1 MSRLEL
7 RQLAYFKAV
16 AESENISATAK
27 ELYISQPALS
37 KSIQQLEKEL
47 GVDLFVRNG
56 KHLMINAAGREALQ
70 YTDRIL
76 EAVRSMQVKL
86 KSIAA
91 NQISLRIG
99 TTQTSPFRFVIPV
112 FEIEH
117 PWITTDT
124 QFIGDEEKARESLE
138 DGSFDAVLVSS
149 VISGENVC
157 SRRILSDSIF
167 VCVPENSRMAGKNSV
182 SLKELEGMT
191 LLATRW
197 GDKVPYVEQFNRR
210 LLQMNVQVNFSFQPD
225 FATLRMLLEKTD
237 YCVISSSLFLTYQ
250 HLPGRIPVK
259 IQDEEIGELPCYLAY
274 CKEKQALARPLEE
287 WLLSLKEKLSL

>member
-99 TTQTSPFRFVIPV
+99 TTQTSPFRFVMPV

-124 QFIGDEEKARESLE
+124 QFIGDEEKARE
-138 DGSFDAVLVSS
+138 
-149 VISGENVC
+149 
-157 SRRILSDSIF
+157 
-167 VCVPENSRMAGKNSV
+167 
-182 SLKELEGMT
+182 
-191 LLATRW
+191 
-197 GDKVPYVEQFNRR
+197 
-210 LLQMNVQVNFSFQPD
+210 
-225 FATLRMLLEKTD
+225 
-237 YCVISSSLFLTYQ
+237 
-250 HLPGRIPVK
+250 
-259 IQDEEIGELPCYLAY
+259 
-274 CKEKQALARPLEE
+274 
-287 WLLSLKEKLSL
+287 